1 MSLSENDTH
10 QLGTL
15 SIPQGVYTDT
25 MTTASTPPV
34 SPPQRVVIIG
44 GVAGGMS
51 AATRLRRLSEDV
63 RITVLERGGEVSFAN
78 CGLPYHVGGV
88 IEHRGALVLQTPKA
102 LKSRFNIDVH
112 VRTEA
117 LSIDRDRQV
126 VTARDLTTGETTDFP
141 YDALVLSPGST
152 PVRPPLPGIEHAKVL
167 WNLDDM
173 DALIE
178 AAEGALR
185 AVVVG
190 GGFIGLEVTENLR
203 HRGLEV
209 TLVEALPQL
218 MATLDVEMA
227 WLLTERARFN
237 GVDVRLSVAVADIA
251 PHGVTLASGEN
262 IPADLIVMAVGA
274 RPNTELA
281 VAARLTMGPGGGVM
295 VDDAQRTSDP
305 AIYAVGDVAEK
316 HRLEGTSLVPL
327 AGLANRH
334 GRYAADAMMGVP
346 VRYRP
351 ALGTSI
357 VGFFGLAAG
366 SVGYT
371 ERVLAQRGQAMRI
384 IHTHP
389 MDHAGY
395 YPGGAQLAMKL
406 IVDPETDL
414 ILGAQVVGD
423 DGVDKR
429 IDVVATAMASG
440 LTATDLIDL
449 ELAYAPQFASA
460 KDPVNML
467 GYVNDNRRLGEESV
481 QWHEIESKRA
491 EGWVLVDVR
500 TAFEHARGTIPGARL
515 IEVDQVRDH
524 LDGLRGQRV
533 LVFCRVGQRGHT
545 AASIL
550 RHEGIEVANLDGGY
564 LTWQLGDLA
573 TTSPEKG

>member
-1 MSLSENDTH
+1 
-10 QLGTL
+10 
-15 SIPQGVYTDT
+15 
-25 MTTASTPPV
+25 
-34 SPPQRVVIIG
+34 
-44 GVAGGMS
+44 MS
-51 AATRLRRLSEDV
+51 AATRLRRLSEEV
-63 RITVLERGGEVSFAN
+63 EITVLERGGEVSFAN

-88 IEHRGALVLQTPKA
+88 IEHRGSLVLQTPKA

-117 LSIDRDRQV
+117 TSIDRERKV
-126 VTARDLTTGETTDFP
+126 VTARDLTTGDTTEFP

-152 PVRPPLPGIEHAKVL
+152 PARPPLPGVEHAKVL

-178 AAEGALR
+178 ATQSAKR

-209 TLVEALPQL
+209 TLVEAVPQL

-237 GVDVRLSVAVADIA
+237 GVDVRLAEAVAAITPD
-251 PHGVTLASGEN
+251 GVTLATGEE
-262 IPADLIVMAVGA
+262 IPADVVVMAVGA
-274 RPNTELA
+274 KPNTELA
-281 VAARLTMGPGGGVM
+281 VQAGLTMGAAGGVV
-295 VDDAQRTSDP
+295 VDDHQRTSDP
-305 AIYAVGDVAEK
+305 SIYAVGDVAEK
-316 HRLEGTSLVPL
+316 HRPEGSSLVPL

-334 GRYAADAMMGVP
+334 GRYAADAMMGLP

-366 SVGYT
+366 SVGST
-371 ERVLAQRGQAMRI
+371 ERVLANQGRAMRI

-414 ILGAQVVGD
+414 LLGAQVVGD

-429 IDVVATAMASG
+429 IDVLATAMAAG
-440 LTATDLIDL
+440 LTATDLVDL

-467 GYVNDNRRLGEESV
+467 GYVNDNRRSGEAAV
-481 QWHEIESKRA
+481 QWHEIEALRDS
-491 EGWVLVDVR
+491 GWLLVDVR
-500 TAFEHARGTIPGARL
+500 TAFEHNRGTIPGSTL
-515 IEVDQVRDH
+515 IEVDHIRDH
-524 LDGLRGQRV
+524 LDSLRGKKV
-533 LVFCRVGQRGHT
+533 IVFCRVGQRGHT

-564 LTWQLGDLA
+564 LTWQLGHLA
-573 TTSPEKG
+573 TTSAERK